1 MKKFLF
7 FVLLVPVFFSSCR
20 KKEID
25 KIDGPS
31 LNNLYGAFTVLTPFE
46 TSRDSVDFAGG
57 ENVYFTAQFSKS
69 LDWEIKITGQ
79 SSGAVKYITGF
90 GSSISQNT
98 SSWIGEITEFPVFRS
113 ELCAIELTFPSEP
126 DTLTAQ
132 VKILTPKLNAGFLI
146 SDFETGMNAG
156 WQTFI
161 QAGADMDFQ
170 IKTDAFS
177 PEKNAYLNM
186 AGTVDWD
193 YLIGYIY
200 FKALAYG
207 APHYP
212 ITSNPDNA
220 YFNVMAYAEP
230 GTINSIILFQFQ
242 EDDNGNGSH
251 SSLTEDMYSME
262 VPVTWEGWKLISV
275 KYSDIPCLVNGQ
287 PAAPNGNGIYNSDKI
302 VSVNMLH
309 LANPANGF
317 AKMKVDYMIFTEN
330 GALKP

>member
-7 FVLLVPVFFSSCR
+7 FAILGTVVLSSCR
-20 KKEID
+20 KKEAD
-25 KIDGPS
+25 NIDGPS
-31 LNNLYGAFTVLTPFE
+31 LDNLYGSFSVLTDF
-46 TSRDSVDFAGG
+46 TASRDSVDFAAS

-79 SSGAVKYITGF
+79 TSGAVKYITGF
-90 GSSISQNT
+90 GSSITQNAST
-98 SSWIGEITEFPVFRS
+98 WIGEITEFPIFRS
-113 ELCAIELTFPSEP
+113 EMCDVQLTFPSEP

-132 VKILTPKLNAGFLI
+132 IKVLTPKLNPGFVVA
-146 SDFETGMNAG
+146 DFESGMIPG

-170 IKTDAFS
+170 IKSDAFA

-193 YLIGYIY
+193 YLIGYVY
-200 FKALAYG
+200 FKASAYG
-207 APHYP
+207 APYYP
-212 ITSNPDNA
+212 LTNNPNNT
-220 YFNVMAYAEP
+220 YFNIMAYGEP
-230 GTINSIILFQFQ
+230 GSINSIILFQFQ
-242 EDDNGNGSH
+242 EDDNGNGTH
-251 SSLTEDMYSME
+251 SPTTEDTYSLE
-262 VPVTWEGWKLISV
+262 IPVTWEGWKLISV

-287 PAAPNGNGIYNSDKI
+287 PAAPNGNGVYNSDKI

-309 LANPANGF
+309 LANPATGF

-330 GALKP
+330 GVLKP